1 MRIRRTR
8 LTVVAAATAAL
19 ALAGCTER
27 ADDGGGGDGGGEA
40 GEGGGDGEVSVAFVP
55 KIQGIPYFEAMNTG
69 GQAAAEEIEGLEW
82 IYQGPTEADPAEQTD
97 IVRSLIQQQVD
108 VIVVAPNDPDSMAPV
123 LQEAQD
129 AGIHVATSDTDAP
142 DSVREV
148 FVSQASPEGIG
159 EYVVDTLVDAMGGSG
174 RYAIVSCGETAENLN
189 TWIDVEREYTES
201 EYPDVEITDVVYAG
215 EDQAR
220 ATEMATDLMNADPE
234 LTGLVGQCTTSA
246 PGVAQAVRD
255 AGRIGEVFTVGV
267 GTPQSMAPYLEDG
280 SSSGSIL
287 WDVENLGY
295 LTAWAGAQLARGEEF
310 QAENEVSDEITGV
323 TFDEETKELLL
334 GPPLVLTEENV
345 GDFDY

>member
-1 MRIRRTR
+1 MRIRSARAA
-8 LTVVAAATAAL
+8 VVATAAAAL

-27 ADDGGGGDGGGEA
+27 TDGGGGGGEGDA
-40 GEGGGDGEVSVAFVP
+40 GGNGGDEQVTVAFVP

-69 GQAAAEEIEGLEW
+69 GQAAAEEIDGLEW
-82 IYQGPTEADPAEQTD
+82 LYQGPTTADPAEQTD

-108 VIVVAPNDPDSMAPV
+108 VIIVAPNDPDSMAPV

-142 DSVREV
+142 SSVREV
-148 FVSQASPEGIG
+148 FVSQASAQGIG
-159 EYVVDTLVDAMGGSG
+159 EYVVDTLVEAMGGSG
-174 RYAIVSCGETAENLN
+174 QFAIVSCGETAENLN
-189 TWIDVEREYTES
+189 TWIEVEQEYTES
-201 EYPDVEITDVVYAG
+201 EYPDVEITEVVYAG

-220 ATEMATDLMNADPE
+220 ATEMATDLMNANPE
-234 LTGLVGQCTTSA
+234 LNGLVGQCTTSA

-267 GTPQSMAPYLEDG
+267 GTPQSMVPYLEDG

-287 WDVENLGY
+287 WDVEHLGY
-295 LTAWAGAQLARGEEF
+295 LTAWAGVQLARGEEF
-310 QAENEVSDEITGV
+310 QAENDVSEDITGV

-334 GPPLVLTEENV
+334 GPPLVLTEENAS
-345 GDFDY
+345 DFDY

>member
-159 EYVVDTLVDAMGGSG
+159 EYVVDTLVEAMGGSG

-295 LTAWAGAQLARGEEF
+295 LTAWAGAQLARGEEL

>member
-159 EYVVDTLVDAMGGSG
+159 EYVVDTLVEAMGGSG

>member
-1 MRIRRTR
+1 
-8 LTVVAAATAAL
+8 L

-40 GEGGGDGEVSVAFVP
+40 GGGGGDGEVSVAFVP

-159 EYVVDTLVDAMGGSG
+159 EYVVDTLVEAMGGSG

-215 EDQAR
+215 ADQAR

-255 AGRIGEVFTVGV
+255 AGRIGEVF
-267 GTPQSMAPYLEDG
+267 
-280 SSSGSIL
+280 
-287 WDVENLGY
+287 
-295 LTAWAGAQLARGEEF
+295 
-310 QAENEVSDEITGV
+310 
-323 TFDEETKELLL
+323 
-334 GPPLVLTEENV
+334 
-345 GDFDY
+345 